1 MINKF
6 GQYYKR
12 KPIKRELRLA
22 VYERDNF
29 TCHYCGL
36 HANEDELQIDHI
48 IPVSRGGTNDF
59 SNLVTSCSKCNK
71 KKGARCEQ
79 DRQAPDALAEALHT
93 TVAYLSDETDNPQRE
108 TNDEEKISLPVV
120 RDRTVIKDPS
130 FVKEGNLIG
139 NKNVLVYEVNGERFI
154 LPATKE
160 NQSWFRNFM
169 MTAMSA
175 RAVAPA

>member
-6 GQYYKR
+6 GKYYKR

-59 SNLVTSCSKCNK
+59 SNLVTSCATCNE

-79 DRQAPDALAEALHT
+79 DRQAPDALAEASHT
-93 TVAYLSDETDNPQRE
+93 TVAYLSGETDNPQHE
-108 TNDEEKISLPVV
+108 TNNEENISPVV
-120 RDRTVIKDPS
+120 RDMAKTKNPS

-160 NQSWFRNFM
+160 NQSWFRDFM
-169 MTAMSA
+169 MTAMTS